1 MLWCE
6 AYLLALLMAVKGSK
20 LWNLLFWQWCQ
31 SRQHQS
37 VMEQRLHSGHF
48 RNFWGLYDLR
58 GAFQNDPNMVEHHS
72 WNMFLGVSF
81 KRVTFSFFASKFL
94 WWISFDTL
102 LAFFHRSGLVWRYV
116 SLKYQKYFCRSRIFY
131 ATLSATALRKYS
143 SSTHFF
149 AFSGLFQAWRKIDL
163 PSAPLPS
170 IYAEERG

>member
-6 AYLLALLMAVKGSK
+6 AYLFALLMAVKGSK

-31 SRQHQS
+31 SRRQHQS

-48 RNFWGLYDLR
+48 RNFWCLWSTSS
-58 GAFQNDPNMVEHHS
+58 FQNDPNMVEHHS
-72 WNMFLGVSF
+72 RNMFFGGSF
-81 KRVTFSFFASKFL
+81 RVTFSFLFFASKFL

-102 LAFFHRSGLVWRYV
+102 LAFFIEVDYSFALCIE
-116 SLKYQKYFCRSRIFY
+116 LKYQKYFCRSRIFY

-163 PSAPLPS
+163 PSA
-170 IYAEERG
+170 AKEGG

>member
-1 MLWCE
+1 MMSVTTTSVSNGTKTTFRPFPELLRLIWSTRSLSKWPKHGW
-6 AYLLALLMAVKGSK
+6 ASFMKYVFGRLLQKSYL
-20 LWNLLFWQWCQ
+20 FFFCQ
-31 SRQHQS
+31 Q
-37 VMEQRLHSGHF
+37 
-48 RNFWGLYDLR
+48 
-58 GAFQNDPNMVEHHS
+58 
-72 WNMFLGVSF
+72 VS
-81 KRVTFSFFASKFL
+81 L

-102 LAFFHRSGLVWRYV
+102 LAFFHRSSLVWRYV